1 MNWKDDA
8 IEKLELYPAKKQSL
22 RSIPEEIARLESD
35 AISIRG
41 ITTDSPIAKRRGNA
55 REDMLLSNLVKREEL
70 GRSLEQTKKWVE
82 LVELGLSVLNDEER
96 LILDGFYIRSEK
108 GAADRLAGDLALDVK
123 TVYRRKDAALRRFTI
138 ALYGCLES

>member
-55 REDMLLSNLVKREEL
+55 REDM
-70 GRSLEQTKKWVE
+70 
-82 LVELGLSVLNDEER
+82 
-96 LILDGFYIRSEK
+96 F
-108 GAADRLAGDLALDVK
+108 
-123 TVYRRKDAALRRFTI
+123 
-138 ALYGCLES
+138 